1 MVWWVPRLTSNSLT
15 NDWDFGAVFK
25 TEMNKEKQQISIQS
39 NTSNSNDIE
48 FNAHLRWRIIILS
61 IYDLGCIFLSH
72 FTFLLCFQ
80 IQSNHSNDW
89 NAIPITCIFLST
101 LLKYIVFGFT
111 WFFNSH
117 PNKSRICLS
126 FAAIKFWLNY
136 YWSHVFYILA

>member
-89 NAIPITCIFLST
+89 NAIPITCIFYRRCLNILSLDLHDFSIHT
-101 LLKYIVFGFT
+101 QTNRESVC
-111 WFFNSH
+111 H
-117 PNKSRICLS
+117 SRQ
-126 FAAIKFWLNY
+126 
-136 YWSHVFYILA
+136 

>member
-15 NDWDFGAVFK
+15 NDWDSGAVFK

-61 IYDLGCIFLSH
+61 IYDLGCIILSH

-89 NAIPITCIFLST
+89 NAIPITYIFLST